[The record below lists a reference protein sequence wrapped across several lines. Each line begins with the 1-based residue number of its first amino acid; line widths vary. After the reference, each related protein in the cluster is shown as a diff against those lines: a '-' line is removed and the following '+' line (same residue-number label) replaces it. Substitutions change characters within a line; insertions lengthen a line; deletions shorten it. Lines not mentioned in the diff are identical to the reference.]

1 MALHRFALIACLVG
15 LFAPACTQDEDEAC
29 QVNNDCAD
37 GLVCS
42 IAGSSLRGT
51 CVPIGEEMEN
61 TSLDGGPD
69 GEDTVDADVSVR
81 DGAAEDDAG

>member
-1 MALHRFALIACLVG
+1 MPLLRFALIACLVG

-29 QVNNDCAD
+29 QVNKDCAD

-42 IAGSSLRGT
+42 IGRSDLRGT
-51 CVPIGEEMEN
+51 CVPPGEDMEVDE
-61 TSLDGGPD
+61 SDAAI

-81 DGAAEDDAG
+81 DGAADDDAG